1 MIGSR
6 GNSNR
11 AMAFLAALFLLT
23 VLACSGARGA
33 DKDDKEKKP
42 EKEKKEKIE
51 PWVEIRTLHFL
62 VASDGGEKTAR
73 RVAGEFESLL
83 RLFQSTMPFARLGNG
98 IPVRILVARDG
109 ESFGRMAP
117 EFPYD
122 KRREH
127 EQPPGMFVAGPE
139 KTYIGIRANASG
151 RFRYAD
157 LFQNYARLIL
167 KLSYR
172 NLPPW
177 LEEGYSTVYGNATF
191 GDKGIRLERPDPD
204 DLSVLSESPLLPL
217 DLVLRV
223 DHSSPYYSPGNK
235 QSVYFAES
243 RVLVHYLISDPQI
256 VETKAMERYITSM
269 ESGADPLKAARDA
282 FGDLSQLQARL
293 DAYVKDVSGPAA
305 EFPNTSGSDSGSA
318 ARTLTPAEIEARTA
332 DFLALRRRVVD
343 AQDKLEDALMSE
355 PSLAE
360 AEQSLGFLQLR
371 ENDLDE
377 AQKHFDR
384 ATQLDPN
391 DALNYY
397 GQGLVA
403 LAQSGNKDAP
413 PQAAEAFEKATAL
426 NADFA
431 PSWHNLAIIYS
442 QQDRT
447 LPKAL
452 DAARRAASLVPGERS
467 YQLQVASLLER
478 LGDSDEARKT
488 ALEVQQTASDKA
500 TEQKAGELVARLSRP
515 QPSASPAPA
524 PPVSA
529 PPPKPAS
536 DPGPRL
542 ERRTETD
549 SKPATV
555 SAAPAP
561 SRTEPSPVPA
571 PVPPLFAESTKVYSM
586 FGTIAAVNCASAPQV
601 QITLKAANITMK
613 LHANDLAKLEIK
625 SEGATAPAKG
635 TTCSSL
641 RGRTALISYLLVSQR
656 AWDGEIRT
664 VDFRSLP

>member
-6 GNSNR
+6 GNTNR
-11 AMAFLAALFLLT
+11 AMAFLAALFF
-23 VLACSGARGA
+23 LAAVACPVARGA
-33 DKDDKEKKP
+33 DKDDKGKKP

-51 PWVEIRTLHFL
+51 PWVEIRTAHFIA
-62 VASDGGEKTAR
+62 ASDGGEKTAR
-73 RVAGEFESLL
+73 RVSGEFESLL
-83 RLFQSTMPFARLGNG
+83 RLFQATMPFARLSTGV
-98 IPVRILVARDG
+98 PVRILAARDG
-109 ESFGRMAP
+109 ESFGRIAP

-127 EQPPGMFVAGPE
+127 EQPPGMFVTGPE

-151 RFRYAD
+151 RFRYAEI
-157 LFQNYARLIL
+157 FQNYSRLIL

-177 LEEGYSTVYGNATF
+177 LEEGYSTVYSNATF
-191 GDKGIRLERPDPD
+191 DDKGIRLERPDPD

-223 DHSSPYYSPGNK
+223 DRSSPYYSPGNK

-243 RVLVHYLISDPQI
+243 RVLVHYLITDPQI

-269 ESGADPLKAARDA
+269 ESGADALKAARDA

-293 DAYVKDVSGPAA
+293 DAYVKDVSGPVA
-305 EFPNTSGSDSGSA
+305 EFPNTGGGDAGSA
-318 ARTLTPAEIEARTA
+318 PRTLTAAEIEARTA
-332 DFLALRRRVVD
+332 DFLALRRRVAD
-343 AQDKLEDALMSE
+343 AQDKLEDALMAE

-371 ENDLDE
+371 EDDLDE

-384 ATQLDPN
+384 AVQLDPN

-403 LAQSGNKDAP
+403 VAQSGSKDAP
-413 PQAAEAFEKATAL
+413 PQAAQTFEKSVAL

-452 DAARRAASLVPGERS
+452 DAARRAASLVPGEAS
-467 YQLQVASLLER
+467 YQLQVASLLDR
-478 LGDSDEARKT
+478 LGQSDEARKT
-488 ALEVQQTASDKA
+488 ALQVQQTADDK
-500 TEQKAGELVARLSRP
+500 TTTQKAGELVARLSRP
-515 QPSASPAPA
+515 QPSASSAPA
-524 PPVSA
+524 SPATA
-529 PPPKPAS
+529 PPARPAS

-542 ERRTETD
+542 ERRTEPD
-549 SKPATV
+549 AKPATI
-555 SAAPAP
+555 SAPPAAT
-561 SRTEPSPVPA
+561 RTEPVPPTA
-571 PVPPLFAESTKVYSM
+571 SAPPLFAGSTKVYSM
-586 FGTIAAVNCASAPQV
+586 FGTITTVNCAASPQI
-601 QITLKAANITMK
+601 QITLKSENILMK
-613 LHANDLAKLEIK
+613 LHADDLAKLEIK
-625 SEGATAPAKG
+625 SAGSTTPAKG

-656 AWDGEIRT
+656 AWDGEIKA
-664 VDFRSLP
+664 VEFRSLP